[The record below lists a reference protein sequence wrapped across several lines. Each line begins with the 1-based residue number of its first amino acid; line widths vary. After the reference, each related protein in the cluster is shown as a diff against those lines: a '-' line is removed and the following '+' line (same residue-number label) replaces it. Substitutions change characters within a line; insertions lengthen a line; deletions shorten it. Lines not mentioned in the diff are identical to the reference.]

1 MGVVSTGNPGTGSG
15 STMTLPASVANIEK
29 IVAFLEQEL
38 EKRDCPVKTSMQICL
53 AADEVMANIA
63 MYAYVQGGGDVTVR
77 FDYDGADRMAA
88 ITFTDSGI
96 PFDPLAKEDPDVG
109 LPAEK
114 RKIGGLGIFLVKK
127 TMDEIRY
134 SREDGKNIL
143 CIRKRI

>member
-1 MGVVSTGNPGTGSG
+1 MGVSATGNPGAGSG

-29 IVAFLEQEL
+29 IIAFLEGEL
-38 EKRDCPVKTSMQICL
+38 EKRGCPVRTCMQICL

-63 MYAYVQGGGDVTVR
+63 MYAYEHGGGDVTVQ
-77 FDYDGADRMAA
+77 FDYDGTERVAA

-96 PFDPLAKEDPDVG
+96 PFDPLAKKDPDVG
-109 LPAEK
+109 LPAEE

-134 SREDGKNIL
+134 RREDGRNIL